1 MLAGPPDHPV
11 DVPTSV
17 QRFIGARSFEVVWL
31 NGLGGLTFRIDDPMH
46 NVFLKWTPISSG
58 IDLDAE
64 QSRMEWARTF
74 TPVPRVIDAGSDE
87 LGSWMVSEEMGGYS
101 AATVRARVDPK
112 RASAAVGLGLRAL
125 HDALPVATCPFDWSA
140 QRRRHDVLARAAS
153 GELDSVEWG
162 EGFDGPDLE
171 SALAELADIPNED
184 LVVCHGDACV
194 PNTLIDDTGNWVAH
208 VDLGNLGVGDR
219 WADLA
224 VAAWSTVW
232 NYGAVW
238 VATLYDSYGI
248 DPDEE
253 KIRFY
258 RILWGL
264 E

>member
-1 MLAGPPDHPV
+1 VLAGPPNHPV

-17 QRFIGARSFEVVWL
+17 RRIIGARSFEVVWL
-31 NGLGGLTFRIDDPMH
+31 NGLGGLTFRIEDPAR
-46 NVFLKWTPISSG
+46 NLFLKWTPTSSG

-64 QSRMEWARTF
+64 RSRMNWARTF
-74 TPVPRVIDAGSDE
+74 TPVPRVIEAGNDE
-87 LGSWMVSEEMGGYS
+87 YGSWMMSEEMGADH
-101 AATVRARVDPK
+101 AASK
-112 RASAAVGLGLRAL
+112 RATADPRNSSIAVGLGLRAL

-140 QRRRHDVLARAAS
+140 RRRRHDVAARAAS
-153 GELDSVEWG
+153 GELDSVQWG
-162 EGFDGPDLE
+162 EGFDGPDLD
-171 SALAELADIPNED
+171 SALVELADIPNED

-194 PNTLIDDTGNWVAH
+194 PNTVIDDAGNWVAH

-224 VAAWSTVW
+224 VASWSTIW
-232 NYGAVW
+232 NYGAGW
-238 VATLYDSYGI
+238 EAALYDSYGI
-248 DPDEE
+248 APDEE

>member
-1 MLAGPPDHPV
+1 VLAGPPNHPV

-17 QRFIGARSFEVVWL
+17 RRIIGARSFEVVWL
-31 NGLGGLTFRIDDPMH
+31 NGLGGLTFRIEDPAR
-46 NVFLKWTPISSG
+46 NLFLKWTPTSSG

-64 QSRMEWARTF
+64 RSRMNWARTF
-74 TPVPRVIDAGSDE
+74 TPVPRVIEAGNDE
-87 LGSWMVSEEMGGYS
+87 YGSWMMSEEMGADH
-101 AATVRARVDPK
+101 AASK
-112 RASAAVGLGLRAL
+112 RATADPRNSSIAVGLGLRAL

-140 QRRRHDVLARAAS
+140 RRRRHDVAARAAS
-153 GELDSVEWG
+153 GELDS
-162 EGFDGPDLE
+162 
-171 SALAELADIPNED
+171 ALVELADIPNED

-194 PNTLIDDTGNWVAH
+194 PNTVIDDAGNWVAH

-224 VAAWSTVW
+224 VASWSTIW
-232 NYGAVW
+232 NYGAGW
-238 VATLYDSYGI
+238 EAALYDSYGI
-248 DPDEE
+248 APDEE